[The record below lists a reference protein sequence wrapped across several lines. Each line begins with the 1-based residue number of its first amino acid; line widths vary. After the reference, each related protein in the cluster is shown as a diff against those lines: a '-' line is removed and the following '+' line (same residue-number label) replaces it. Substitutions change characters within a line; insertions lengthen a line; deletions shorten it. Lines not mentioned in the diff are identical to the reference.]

1 MIRVA
6 IHRESGGRIREFQ
19 VKGHAEYDEPG
30 KDIVC
35 AGVSAVTVGTVN
47 AIEALLQVQ
56 LKARMKHGLLKVD
69 VPDLSDEAMI
79 DKVQL
84 LLESM
89 VVMLQSIEQSYG
101 AYIAIQYN
109 NEARR

>member
-1 MIRVA
+1 MINVTIRRGQDGKIERFRV
-6 IHRESGGRIREFQ
+6 E
-19 VKGHAEYDEPG
+19 GHAYYDDPG

-47 AIEALLQVQ
+47 AIEALLGLE
-56 LKARMKHGLLKVD
+56 LKTRVENGFLQADIPSGNLD
-69 VPDLSDEAMI
+69 PDG
-79 DKVQL
+79 KVQL

-101 AYIAIQYN
+101 AYIAISN
-109 NEARR
+109 THH